1 MILTNSKSL
10 KEHAKVF
17 LFNQK
22 IKCVEWII
30 FIPLTVIIEIA
41 KWQIDAENLG
51 LLFQSEQWCQLEPRF
66 SLGSEAVLVLVT
78 QGTSSIIASGSGT
91 QNARDLPFWLL

>member
-51 LLFQSEQWCQLEPRF
+51 LLF
-66 SLGSEAVLVLVT
+66 
-78 QGTSSIIASGSGT
+78 
-91 QNARDLPFWLL
+91 